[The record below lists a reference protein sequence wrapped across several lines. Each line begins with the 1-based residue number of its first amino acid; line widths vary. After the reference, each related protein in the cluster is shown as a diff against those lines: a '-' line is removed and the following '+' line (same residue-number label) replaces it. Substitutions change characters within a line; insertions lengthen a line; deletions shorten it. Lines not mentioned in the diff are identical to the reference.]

1 MQIQITSGMAEKT
14 YLQMGVYRQNSTEKM
29 PICFQFGLVRITK
42 QMQVTDKS
50 VILHRIGDIRFQ
62 PNMAPHKTQGIA
74 STGLHAAKDNFK
86 AWDSLNP

>member
-42 QMQVTDKS
+42 QIQVTDKS
-50 VILHRIGDIRFQ
+50 VISVSYTHLTL
-62 PNMAPHKTQGIA
+62 PT
-74 STGLHAAKDNFK
+74 K
-86 AWDSLNP
+86 A